1 MPADATHIACS
12 YYFNTN
18 NNSQTSREINYIN
31 NNETGNK
38 NNKKEKK
45 GDDRME
51 MYKAKPQYLNTY
63 NLVGQNNIST
73 NNSNALSS
81 SIQSTSSNLTPNFS
95 DQQDHSSKILFKNSL
110 WLDLQWSKIKK
121 IGAGL
126 YNLGNNCYLNATLQ
140 CMAYTPSLSQWLV
153 NRPHSPVC
161 KIRPVKGFCSL
172 CEVEK
177 IIYDIFNSCN
187 GFAKPNSLCFN
198 IKKVSNV
205 FGVGTQEDASE
216 FFTTL
221 LESMAKSIKFPPIGP
236 TLNTSTKNINILD
249 EIFSFQFRSRITCCN
264 CGRLSDTFEN
274 TNSWPVDVKYITDI
288 RKGMLHFLRE
298 EVLDGENSYKCDK
311 CQRKVRATKKYSIQT
326 APNVLVINLK
336 RFDFTYAGKL
346 THYVTYPETLSLKT
360 FITESDAPKITEDNE
375 PYTLRNV
382 TYKLYGVLVHL
393 GYTSHSGHYYSY
405 VRGPNDIWYKA
416 DDTNIST
423 VRAQDALDQNAY
435 ILFYNR
441 VPPTELQVDTAQQSK
456 TTPINSTFQ
465 SPLSLTQTT
474 NISSVTSPVIKPFS
488 LKQNDDQDLK
498 KLNSSVQEK
507 GGQNENIPNESNRFK
522 LTFVPVKSENIDDE
536 SNSNRTL
543 NYDQVLKIKKLNKRK
558 LKFLNKKKKL
568 KDLKSRKKLANDKSE
583 VKSLKKRIKKLKKLI
598 KKEKSKIKKLKR
610 YESCSSGDDS
620 EDDDDELT
628 TDFNKNKRK
637 LSIDET
643 NSQNSESNKKTKLT
657 NSLSLLKQYCTSS
670 SSDDSFSSYSR
681 SSRSSSRSSSSSTNE
696 SKRKDQL
703 IERNSVESNKIETDT
718 TSLSNSSQNNNEKT
732 LSHIKSIHDGT
743 ELDKKSEEKTSN
755 ASTPGTSS
763 DCVSNHIY
771 QQNSYKKSWK
781 HNYSNS
787 NSNNN
792 YYKFPKKNYY
802 NNWKQSNHHNYSNNN
817 QYRYNNNNKS
827 YSGHYQNNYKSK
839 SYHYGRY

>member
-1 MPADATHIACS
+1 MPADATSIACG
-12 YYFNTN
+12 YYYNN
-18 NNSQTSREINYIN
+18 NNSESINKINYN
-31 NNETGNK
+31 TNTNETGNK
-38 NNKKEKK
+38 QINQNIQNDK
-45 GDDRME
+45 ME

-63 NLVGQNNIST
+63 NLINNNNNNNT
-73 NNSNALSS
+73 NNASALSS
-81 SIQSTSSNLTPNFS
+81 SLQAATSSLASSFTD
-95 DQQDHSSKILFKNSL
+95 DQANKILFKNSV

-153 NRPHSPVC
+153 NKPHSPVC

-236 TLNTSTKNINILD
+236 SLHTNPKNINILD

-274 TNSWPVDVKYITDI
+274 TNSWPVDVKYVTDI

-326 APNVLVINLK
+326 APNVLVVNLK

-346 THYVTYPETLSLKT
+346 THFVTYPETLSLKT
-360 FITESDAPKITEDNE
+360 FIAENESPIITDDNE
-375 PYTLRNV
+375 SYTLRNI

-405 VRGPNDIWYKA
+405 VRGPNDVWYKA
-416 DDTNIST
+416 DDTNMST

-441 VPPTELQVDTAQQSK
+441 VLPTESAA
-456 TTPINSTFQ
+456 TPLLPTVP
-465 SPLSLTQTT
+465 SPLPP
-474 NISSVTSPVIKPFS
+474 NIIAPIVGPIMKPFS
-488 LKQNDDQDLK
+488 LKQQNDDQALK
-498 KLNSSVQEK
+498 KLKLTLSPLKKKPQE
-507 GGQNENIPNESNRFK
+507 ENIPQQKEPNRFK
-522 LTFVPVKSENIDDE
+522 LTFVPVKSEEVTENN

-558 LKFLNKKKKL
+558 LKLLNKKKKL
-568 KDLKSRKKLANDKSE
+568 KVLRSRRKLTEDKAE
-583 VKSLKKRIKKLKKLI
+583 AKSLKKRTKRLKKLI
-598 KKEKSKIKKLKR
+598 KREKSKIKKLKR

-620 EDDDDELT
+620 EDDDEEIH
-628 TDFNKNKRK
+628 FNSSKRK
-637 LSIDET
+637 LSTEDTTE
-643 NSQNSESNKKTKLT
+643 NNKKSKVT
-657 NSLSLLKQYCTSS
+657 NSLSLLKQYSSSS
-670 SSDDSFSSYSR
+670 SSDESNSSCSR
-681 SSRSSSRSSSSSTNE
+681 SSRSSSRSSSSTGDKSCKEQSPPKSEILTESTN
-696 SKRKDQL
+696 R
-703 IERNSVESNKIETDT
+703 IEVDSTPIVD
-718 TSLSNSSQNNNEKT
+718 SSQNSNET
-732 LSHIKSIHDGT
+732 KSGQIT
-743 ELDKKSEEKTSN
+743 TSTDDDIN
-755 ASTPGTSS
+755 RRQEAISSSIISAPGTSA
-763 DCVSNHIY
+763 DLTSNHI
-771 QQNSYKKSWK
+771 QNSNTKNWK
-781 HNYSNS
+781 PTYTSTHNVINHYH
-787 NSNNN
+787 
-792 YYKFPKKNYY
+792 KFPKKNYY
-802 NNWKQSNHHNYSNNN
+802 NHWKQSHHNNYSNNN
-817 QYRYNNNNKS
+817 QYKYNNNNKS
-827 YSGHYQNNYKSK
+827 YNNHYHNNYNRSK
-839 SYHYGRY
+839 TFHYGRY